1 MQHWHIY
8 IKWNERFFHE
18 MYLAYKQGRIDKDP
32 SESWYAGEIGFFDFY
47 SEYIYQAMSMD
58 PSWCSV
64 LCNTAISSLLFC
76 CAHLDWTV
84 IPLAKKLFTCGVFGV
99 QSDEFLNYAI
109 INRKE
114 WEAKGEEMVA
124 QYKKNF
130 KSLYDGGDETE
141 YEDVTE
147 RADDLDILRGMKNL
161 LEV

>member
-1 MQHWHIY
+1 M
-8 IKWNERFFHE
+8 
-18 MYLAYKQGRIDKDP
+18 
-32 SESWYAGEIGFFDFY
+32 
-47 SEYIYQAMSMD
+47 
-58 PSWCSV
+58 
-64 LCNTAISSLLFC
+64 
-76 CAHLDWTV
+76 
-84 IPLAKKLFTCGVFGV
+84 FGV

>member
-1 MQHWHIY
+1 METIFVFFRGSNRVCFLDLCVSDISHTMQHWHIY

-76 CAHLDWTV
+76 CAHLD
-84 IPLAKKLFTCGVFGV
+84 
-99 QSDEFLNYAI
+99 
-109 INRKE
+109 
-114 WEAKGEEMVA
+114 
-124 QYKKNF
+124 
-130 KSLYDGGDETE
+130 
-141 YEDVTE
+141 
-147 RADDLDILRGMKNL
+147 
-161 LEV
+161 